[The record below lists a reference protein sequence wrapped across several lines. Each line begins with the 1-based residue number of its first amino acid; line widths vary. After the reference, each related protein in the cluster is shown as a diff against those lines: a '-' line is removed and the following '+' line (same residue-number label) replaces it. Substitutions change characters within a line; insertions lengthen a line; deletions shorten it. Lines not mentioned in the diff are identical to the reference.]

1 MKKDMLNNIKGI
13 FVVLANSAYLIKHE
27 FMEDYWCWN
36 KHGEERLN
44 EVEMMDSYM
53 EREISTGVKEDHDY
67 VNETDILGFTDDN
80 IEF

>member
-1 MKKDMLNNIKGI
+1 
-13 FVVLANSAYLIKHE
+13 
-27 FMEDYWCWN
+27 
-36 KHGEERLN
+36 
-44 EVEMMDSYM
+44 MMDSYM